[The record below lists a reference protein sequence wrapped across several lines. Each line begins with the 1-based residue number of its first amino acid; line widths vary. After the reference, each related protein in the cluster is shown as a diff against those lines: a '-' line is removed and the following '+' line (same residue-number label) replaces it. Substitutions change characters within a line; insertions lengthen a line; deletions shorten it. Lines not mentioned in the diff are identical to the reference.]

1 MHFIDSKS
9 TFKKLKSR
17 RRFWMDVSR
26 QLFVFVLDVV
36 VIVDFF
42 LTIQKLSI
50 LIAY

>member
-1 MHFIDSKS
+1 
-9 TFKKLKSR
+9 
-17 RRFWMDVSR
+17 MDVSR